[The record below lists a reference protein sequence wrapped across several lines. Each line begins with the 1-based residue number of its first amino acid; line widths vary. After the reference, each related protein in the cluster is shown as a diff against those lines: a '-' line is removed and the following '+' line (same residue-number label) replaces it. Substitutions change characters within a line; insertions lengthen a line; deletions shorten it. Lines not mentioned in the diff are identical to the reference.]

1 MQKFLADY
9 ATAAHL
15 ALMAVAPLVLYPF
28 CSPDTVASVLLWL
41 SLISAAWVVMA
52 PACRPGE
59 MPHKARARISSE
71 MLRDPLMWFLLV
83 AVAFAGLRA
92 LNGGIALVYDAESMT
107 WSINP
112 PDVEILPGSVSG
124 AGFLPFA
131 ACVSLFVILQGARH
145 SLNAEGAIAFFTASS
160 AIAGISAILAA
171 MALSYG
177 NASVEEMVSCS
188 YVSPSFAGTAY
199 GIYALMGL
207 VALFGCIGEGW
218 RRAEPFAVLG
228 LVCSSV
234 GLALFSPP
242 ATFTVFVSAFAV
254 ITLISFPLMKGRFA
268 GSASL
273 RCILAII
280 MAVGAVV
287 LLSMFDGNF
296 SAFGEKRDALLDLRF
311 FPEGFGSAR
320 DALSSIA
327 LKSWKE
333 NPWLGSGLG
342 SFPIDIRFIA
352 SQSDWTVISP
362 GQTASVNGW
371 WQILAERGVVGALV
385 LIVAAGF
392 LAWTY
397 FNRLV
402 KSFGRGIWH
411 PACVLGPFVAVAL
424 IALAFVDSSLLR
436 SDVLLPTA
444 AVLALSAVSF
454 RGSGS
459 KSDI

>member
-1 MQKFLADY
+1 
-9 ATAAHL
+9 
-15 ALMAVAPLVLYPF
+15 MAVAPLVLYPF
-28 CSPDTVASVLLWL
+28 CAPDTVATVLLWL
-41 SLISAAWVVMA
+41 SLISAAWVIMA
-52 PACRPGE
+52 PACKPGE
-59 MPHKARARISSE
+59 LPHKARARILSE

-83 AVAFAGLRA
+83 AVSFAGLRA
-92 LNGGIALVYDAESMT
+92 LNDGIALVYDAESMT

-112 PDVEILPGSVSG
+112 PGVEILPGSVSG

-131 ACVSLFVILQGARH
+131 ASVSLFVILQGARH
-145 SLNAEGAIAFFTASS
+145 SLNAEGTIAFCTASS

-177 NASVEEMVSCS
+177 DPSVEEMVSCS

-207 VALFGCIGEGW
+207 VALFGCAGEGW

-228 LVCSSV
+228 LVCSSI

-242 ATFTVFVSAFAV
+242 ATFAVFVAAFALLML
-254 ITLISFPLMKGRFA
+254 TSFPLMKGRFA

-273 RCILAII
+273 RCVLAII

-287 LLSMFDGNF
+287 LMSMFDDNF
-296 SAFGEKRDALLDLRF
+296 PALGEKRDALLDMRLF
-311 FPEGFGSAR
+311 QEGFGSVR
-320 DALSSIA
+320 DVLSSIA

-333 NPWLGSGLG
+333 SPWLGSGLG
-342 SFPIDIRFIA
+342 SFPIDIRFA
-352 SQSDWTVISP
+352 ATQADWAIISP
-362 GQTASVNGW
+362 SQTASINGW
-371 WQILAERGVVGALV
+371 WQILVERGVVGALV

-397 FNRLV
+397 FSRLV
-402 KSFGRGIWH
+402 RSFGHGIWH

-454 RGSGS
+454 RCSGS
-459 KSDI
+459 KSDT